1 MWSPLPFARW
11 WFINGHMTPEV
22 ETSGKLVFLPKKATE
37 EEIVLHF
44 LLMLLYLD
52 RTLGIAAN
60 LRVKSMA
67 APPRDGKNLGF

>member
-1 MWSPLPFARW
+1 M
-11 WFINGHMTPEV
+11 
-22 ETSGKLVFLPKKATE
+22 VFLPKKATG

-52 RTLGIAAN
+52 RTLGIAAS
-60 LRVKSMA
+60 LRIKSMA